1 MTQEVETFNFKY
13 LYDIFAKNSVR
24 IFLFSLSLSIIS
36 MGFSF
41 FFEKNYKSEATIIA
55 SSSLG
60 AQNSGL
66 DGVSSLLGIGGSS
79 DSRVIEAIAILQSR
93 DFISNFLFKYGLVNY
108 VLKGSNLDLNN
119 LRAST
124 DNSSRENFDKSEID
138 GLTGKFKKNF
148 ISIDQSDQDG
158 LILLSLSSR
167 GAEDSQIILSL
178 IIEELELVMKS
189 RFLKDKQNSILSL
202 EKILSE
208 STDNNTKK
216 IVESIYRSEKRSLI
230 SGTIKSNLIFDVI
243 DTPHLPATFYYPSRL
258 RFLIFGFILGLL
270 SGYLYF
276 FRKKINS

>member
-1 MTQEVETFNFKY
+1 
-13 LYDIFAKNSVR
+13 
-24 IFLFSLSLSIIS
+24 

-41 FFEKNYKSEATIIA
+41 FFEKNYKSDATIIA
-55 SSSLG
+55 TSSG
-60 AQNSGL
+60 AQTSGL

-108 VLKGSNLDLNN
+108 VLKDSNLDLTN
-119 LRAST
+119 LRVST
-124 DNSSRENFDKSEID
+124 DDSSRENFDKSEID

-158 LILLSLSSR
+158 LIVLSLSTR
-167 GAEDSQIILSL
+167 RAEDSQIILSL
-178 IIEELELVMKS
+178 IIEELELVMKN
-189 RFLKDKQNSILSL
+189 RFLKDKQNSIFSL

-216 IVESIYRSEKRSLI
+216 IVESIYQSEKRSLI
-230 SGTIKSNLIFDVI
+230 SGTIKSNLIFDII
-243 DTPHLPATFYYPSRL
+243 DAPHIPGTFYYPSRL

-276 FRKKINS
+276 FRKKIIS